1 MLESYNGGALFGNS
15 HGAIVQEIKLLGLD
29 ANIKDN
35 VKKARKLARGKYLA
49 NTFLLIPDRRR
60 YRGMIL
66 DLNND

>member
-1 MLESYNGGALFGNS
+1 MLESYNGVVLFGNS
-15 HGAIVQEIKLLGLD
+15 PGAIFLEIKLLGLD